1 MQAKE
6 KDKEVEELNRAVERV
21 TTFKRVFD
29 NHPLIKK
36 YWGFTGIALGFVI
49 IVLFFNNSMIG
60 IGSVETKD
68 YQINHLDGIGGGV
81 ETKTIQG
88 DMNTGIGAD
97 KTNSKSSTVSK
108 EDAYVMDGRVE
119 AIHVYNMTMNQG
131 QIQSIYH
138 ADEASGIKDHYD
150 TSDINTVAIDTF
162 GAALNATGSW
172 ISLLVVLGVTGFAL
186 AVVMGILFKISRILG
201 LG

>member
-36 YWGFTGIALGFVI
+36 YWGFTGLALGFVI

-68 YQINHLDGIGGGV
+68 YQVSHLDGIGGSV
-81 ETKTIQG
+81 ETKTTKG
-88 DMNTGIGAD
+88 DMSSGIGSD
-97 KTNSKSSTVSK
+97 KTNSRSSTVSK
-108 EDAYVMDGRVE
+108 EDAYVMDGKVE

-131 QIQSIYH
+131 QVQSIYH
-138 ADEASGIKDHYD
+138 TDEASGVKDHYD
-150 TSDINTVAIDTF
+150 TSDINTAVVGTF
-162 GAALNATGSW
+162 GAALNATESW
-172 ISLLVVLGVTGFAL
+172 ISLLVVLGVTGFTL
-186 AVVMGILFKISRILG
+186 AIVIGILFEISRIFG